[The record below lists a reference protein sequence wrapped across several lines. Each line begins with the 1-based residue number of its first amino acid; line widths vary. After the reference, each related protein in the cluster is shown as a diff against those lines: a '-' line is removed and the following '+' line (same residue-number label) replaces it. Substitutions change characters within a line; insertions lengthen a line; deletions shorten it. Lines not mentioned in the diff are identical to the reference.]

1 MTSPTAPYAH
11 LRTPTARQGLVA
23 SLRREWRRSEARWG
37 YIFAAAT
44 LLPILIFS
52 VAPMLSVFYFA
63 FTDYNI
69 FGETTD
75 WIGLANFE
83 EAFANR
89 VFGKAVGNTFHFTI
103 LSVPARLALGFLI
116 AILLNRRFRGISL
129 VRAVYYIPGL
139 TSAVAIAVVW
149 IWLFDPRLGM
159 ANVILNLFGVASK
172 NWLRDPATAL
182 NAVVCVSVWSGFGM
196 TMIIYLAG
204 LQGIPASY
212 YEAAQIDGAN
222 SWQLLRY
229 ITWPLL
235 RPVTFYLFV
244 TGVISAMQ
252 IFTLVLVMTQG
263 GPLDST
269 TTLVHQI
276 YMNAIQFNRMGYASA
291 LTLVLFCII
300 LVLTLVNLKFFSSD
314 VEY

>member
-1 MTSPTAPYAH
+1 
-11 LRTPTARQGLVA
+11 
-23 SLRREWRRSEARWG
+23 
-37 YIFAAAT
+37 
-44 LLPILIFS
+44 
-52 VAPMLSVFYFA
+52 
-63 FTDYNI
+63 
-69 FGETTD
+69 
-75 WIGLANFE
+75 
-83 EAFANR
+83 
-89 VFGKAVGNTFHFTI
+89 
-103 LSVPARLALGFLI
+103 
-116 AILLNRRFRGISL
+116 
-129 VRAVYYIPGL
+129 
-139 TSAVAIAVVW
+139 
-149 IWLFDPRLGM
+149 M

-182 NAVVCVSVWSGFGM
+182 NAVVAVSVWSGFGM

-212 YEAAQIDGAN
+212 YESAQIDGAN
-222 SWQLLRY
+222 SWQLLRH

-291 LTLVLFCII
+291 LTLVLFSII

-314 VEY
+314 LEY